1 MNRAAED
8 SNQVPTTATNESAQ
22 PSTETNCDHL
32 SDASI
37 SNLPECWNLEQG
49 EFFKKENEWLSF
61 VDGKLKCLSCSRVKH
76 LGSLGRIS
84 LEWAEGG
91 VKASGD
97 SKQKQQR
104 ALRKKIYQHRE
115 SDAHVKALEIDRTA
129 KKRKLEEAFSEQLN
143 EHQEA
148 TKKIF
153 RIAYKQAK
161 NCRPFSDFSDEIDVQ
176 TANGVDIGN
185 EMQKSMCRALIEVG
199 AKFSVLIDESTTVS
213 KHSTLIVYLRSDF
226 GHLQP
231 VTVFLDL
238 VEVTDGTAAGIKEAL
253 LTCLSSHGLSMN
265 VLKEKLVA
273 FACDGASVMLGKHS
287 GVAKLLEDT
296 FPNLIT
302 WHCSA
307 HRLELAVG
315 DTVRDVQGINH
326 FKIFMDK
333 LYCLYSSSPKNRREL
348 ESCAKDLN
356 ASLLCVGR
364 VLDTRWVASSFRT
377 VNAVMTSY
385 PSLYTHFMKCSE
397 DPKRDTKEKA
407 QYIGLAERLS
417 SVEFVQ
423 NLALLHDS
431 LAELSELSLNFQVR
445 AMTLP
450 EAHNLVTRQIAVF
463 EARKARPGKMS
474 VQVNDAVKTK
484 CFKDIK
490 LHPGRKCD
498 RAINSTQFYQSL
510 ADNMRTRLLTT
521 QSSRSSSSSVDQ
533 HVTVYREL
541 IEDIRLLDPS
551 TWPEHGRDDDN
562 DSESSESSA
571 PNDATGSFSFVAYFN
586 GSGTPT
592 FKHWVGELERT
603 QRLARWEDPTLLAIA
618 QGKLCGV
625 AADWHVSTGRQLTT
639 WTTWKA
645 GLEEQFGEQLSLI
658 QWHQGVAAITQKTG
672 ESLQQYAFAKL
683 KRVSRCPAPIAG
695 KERIEYLVQ
704 GIRDDQVATYIAVQ
718 RSRTVDD
725 FLSIKSEVDR
735 ALDHTRLAQYSKS
748 TEKASGRSTPQ
759 SAIVK
764 TDSAVSS
771 PQSVRS
777 STFQHTTDVMP
788 LPRITSLPTP
798 DQESSHVVRAR
809 LFWPSPPASL
819 AREQTPPAPLGCC
832 GCHAGPAEVK
842 APSFRLWLRLG
853 RLVSLAPASSGRF
866 AAVDYTVVC

>member
-1 MNRAAED
+1 MTTKASKKLTSFFSPVPRAVSVNRAAED
-8 SNQVPTTATNESAQ
+8 SNQVPTTATNEGAH
-22 PSTETNCDHL
+22 PSSERNCDHL
-32 SDASI
+32 SDACI

-61 VDGKLKCLSCSRVKH
+61 VDGRLKCLSCSRVKH

-91 VKASGD
+91 VKAPGD

-115 SDAHVKALEIDRTA
+115 SDAHIKALEIDRTA

-176 TANGVDIGN
+176 TANGVDLGRILHTNVSCASIVDHIGN
-185 EMQKSMCRALIEVG
+185 EMQKSMCRALIEDG

-231 VTVFLDL
+231 ITVFLDL

-287 GVAKLLEDT
+287 GVAKLLENT

-385 PSLYTHFMKCSE
+385 PSLYAHFMKCSE

-445 AMTLP
+445 AITLP

-463 EARKARPGKMS
+463 EARKVRPGKMS

-541 IEDIRLLDPS
+541 IEDIRLLDPL
-551 TWPEHGRDDDN
+551 TWP
-562 DSESSESSA
+562 
-571 PNDATGSFSFVAYFN
+571 
-586 GSGTPT
+586 
-592 FKHWVGELERT
+592 GELDV
-603 QRLARWEDPTLLAIA
+603 LYGEDKI
-618 QGKLCGV
+618 
-625 AADWHVSTGRQLTT
+625 
-639 WTTWKA
+639 
-645 GLEEQFGEQLSLI
+645 
-658 QWHQGVAAITQKTG
+658 
-672 ESLQQYAFAKL
+672 
-683 KRVSRCPAPIAG
+683 
-695 KERIEYLVQ
+695 
-704 GIRDDQVATYIAVQ
+704 
-718 RSRTVDD
+718 
-725 FLSIKSEVDR
+725 
-735 ALDHTRLAQYSKS
+735 TRLAQRLGVNEKKAQHGFREYVENGGKTVPEKLRGVVTAVNCIPVS
-748 TEKASGRSTPQ
+748 TADCERGFSAMNIIMTPMRSSLCITRLSTLLFIEVNGPPLQRFCPDSYVTLWLLSGRH
-759 SAIVK
+759 SAL
-764 TDSAVSS
+764 
-771 PQSVRS
+771 Q
-777 STFQHTTDVMP
+777 
-788 LPRITSLPTP
+788 
-798 DQESSHVVRAR
+798 VRAPAR
-809 LFWPSPPASL
+809 KARSWTEGQEKFWKIL
-819 AREQTPPAPLGCC
+819 Q
-832 GCHAGPAEVK
+832 
-842 APSFRLWLRLG
+842 
-853 RLVSLAPASSGRF
+853 
-866 AAVDYTVVC
+866 